1 VSHNAVGSSRGWY
14 LDLISPNLAPN
25 TIEGEM
31 QVTDSV
37 VNNGQVFFTTL
48 IPNSDPCSGGGR
60 SWLMA
65 LDVRS
70 GGTLDTAPFD
80 LNGDGSFNSGD
91 SVTLSDGTKVVVTGL
106 GSNGIG
112 SKPTF
117 LSTNDTASSKDPNST
132 DLALL
137 NNSSGVPDVVKKN
150 PGPRAVGRQS
160 WRQVR

>member
-1 VSHNAVGSSRGWY
+1 VGSSRGWF
-14 LDLISPNLAPN
+14 LDLLSPPSVFQ
-25 TIEGEM
+25 GEM

-48 IPNSDPCSGGGR
+48 IPNPDPCGGGGR

-70 GGTLDTAPFD
+70 GGVLDTAPFD

-91 SVTLSDGTKVVVTGL
+91 SVTLSDGTKVPVSGL
-106 GSNGIG
+106 GSDGAG
-112 SKPTF
+112 SKPTI
-117 LSTNDTASSKDPNST
+117 LSTNDTASSKDTGNST
-132 DLALL
+132 DLVIV
-137 NNSSGVPDVVKKN
+137 NNSDGTPDVVKKN
-150 PGPRAVGRQS
+150 PGPRSVGRQS